1 MGVIMIISFIS
12 QKGGVTKS
20 TLARAVAVAFA
31 ENDWSV
37 HLADMDW
44 QQQTCGKWTARR
56 DVKNIEPAIS
66 SSSHR
71 RVDTA
76 FKNESLYNIL
86 IIDGRPAAD
95 QDSILIAK
103 SSSLVVLPTGTSL
116 DDLEPQLNL
125 ANDLKM
131 NGVSNDKILF
141 VVNKATT
148 SAEATNALETIKAWG
163 FSVCDNVIPFKAGY
177 SAAQDQG
184 LSVTETRYPSLNS
197 LTSSV
202 VQEIVDLMI

>member
-1 MGVIMIISFIS
+1 MIISFLS

-56 DVKNIEPAIS
+56 DDKKLEPSIS

-76 FKNESLYNIL
+76 LKNEELYNLL
-86 IIDGRPAAD
+86 IVDGRPASD

-103 SSSLVVLPTGTSL
+103 ASSLVVLPTGTSL

-125 ANDLKM
+125 ANDFKM
-131 NGVSNDKILF
+131 NGIGNEKILF

-148 SAEATNALETIKAWG
+148 DSEASNAIETIKAWG
-163 FSVCDNVIPFKAGY
+163 FSVCSNVIPFKAGY
-177 SAAQDQG
+177 SSAQDQG
-184 LSVTETRYPSLNS
+184 LSVTETRFPSLNV
-197 LTSSV
+197 LTSNV